1 MGNVTGINVDPELI
15 ETLETMLESAKQG
28 RMTGFL
34 ACFIS
39 DDCVDTEMIY
49 GPHSHLE
56 MVGMAHMLSTEIVNA
71 FNEVEED

>member
-15 ETLETMLESAKQG
+15 ETLEAMLESAKQG
-28 RMTGFL
+28 RMTGLL

-39 DDCVDTEMIY
+39 DNEVDTEIIY